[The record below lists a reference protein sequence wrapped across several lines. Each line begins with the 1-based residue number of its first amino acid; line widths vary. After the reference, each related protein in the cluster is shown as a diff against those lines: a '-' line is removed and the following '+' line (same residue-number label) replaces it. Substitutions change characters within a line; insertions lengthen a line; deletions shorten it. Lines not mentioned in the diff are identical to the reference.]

1 MTLLVIFWIF
11 FRFGLI
17 CFGGGNVLT
26 PVFIEE
32 LVEARQW
39 MTLDEFGNLLA
50 IAQITPGPLSINAAT
65 FFGYRYAG
73 IPGAIAATVGLLT
86 PSFLLVVFT
95 LRALERHARSRA
107 VQGLMWGVGP
117 ATIALLAAAALIFFE
132 MTVLTG
138 PIPWRA
144 LGDALTGRTAVWPAD
159 LRFRPFAALLCAGS
173 AAALWRGW
181 ISPTALIFLCAIA
194 GAIVFPLLGG

>member
-1 MTLLVIFWIF
+1 MKLLALYAIF

-50 IAQITPGPLSINAAT
+50 IAQITPGPISINAAT
-65 FFGYRYAG
+65 FFGYRHAG
-73 IPGAIAATVGLLT
+73 IPGAVVATAGILT
-86 PSFLLVVFT
+86 PSFLLVT
-95 LRALERHARSRA
+95 LALRTLQRQTNRPW
-107 VQGLMWGVGP
+107 VRGLMWGVGP
-117 ATIALLAAAALIFFE
+117 ATIALLVAATVIFFE

-138 PIPWRA
+138 PIPWA
-144 LGDALTGRTAVWPAD
+144 SLFKAPAFQPPDWPD
-159 LRFRPFAALLCAGS
+159 GLRVRPFALLLCAGS
-173 AAALWRGW
+173 GLALWREA
-181 ISPTALIFLCAIA
+181 ISPTKLILLCAVL
-194 GAIVFPLLGG
+194 GAVVFPLLG